1 MWFNP
6 FMTWLIYSPFHRLLS
21 KNFMT
26 LSYTGRKSGKS
37 YQVPVN
43 YTRQG
48 DRLVTFSYRERT
60 WWRNLRGGAL
70 VVLRLEGNNVSA
82 TSRVME
88 NDAEV
93 TEALTTYLS
102 QTPQMAKYF
111 QVKLDSSGAPDFED
125 IKQTASDRVVILTQI
140 HPTRLK

>member
-6 FMTWLIYSPFHRLLS
+6 FMVWLVRSPFRRLLS

-48 DRLVTFSYRERT
+48 DLLVTFSYRDRT
-60 WWRNLRGGAL
+60 WWRNLRGGAP
-70 VVLRLEGNNVSA
+70 VVLRLEGKDVSA
-82 TSRVME
+82 TSRVTE
-88 NDAEV
+88 EDAEV
-93 TEALTTYLS
+93 VEAFTAYLS

-111 QVKLDSSGAPDFED
+111 QVKLDASGVPSTED
-125 IKQTASDRVVILTQI
+125 IKKTAAERVVILTQI
-140 HPTRLK
+140 DRQ

>member
-6 FMTWLIYSPFHRLLS
+6 FMIWLVRSPFHRLLS

-48 DRLVTFSYRERT
+48 DILVTISYRERT
-60 WWRNLRGGAL
+60 WWRNLRGGAP
-70 VVLRLEGNNVSA
+70 VVLRLEGKDVSA
-82 TSRVME
+82 TSRVLE

-93 TEALTTYLS
+93 TETLTNYLS

-111 QVKLDSSGAPDFED
+111 QVGLDSSGVPNTED
-125 IKQTASDRVVILTQI
+125 IKRAAADRVVILTEI
-140 HPTRLK
+140 HRT

>member
-6 FMTWLIYSPFHRLLS
+6 FMIWLIRSPFHRLLS

-48 DRLVTFSYRERT
+48 DSLVTFSYRERT
-60 WWRNLRGGAL
+60 WWRNLRGGAP
-70 VVLRLEGNNVSA
+70 VVLRLEGKDVSA
-82 TSRVME
+82 TSQVME
-88 NDAEV
+88 DDTEV
-93 TEALTTYLS
+93 IEALTNYLR

-111 QVKLDSSGAPDFED
+111 QVRLDSSGAPLTED
-125 IKQTASDRVVILTQI
+125 IQLAATERVVILTQVRG
-140 HPTRLK
+140 T

>member
-6 FMTWLIYSPFHRLLS
+6 FMIWLIRSPIHRLLS

-48 DRLVTFSYRERT
+48 DILVTFSYRERT
-60 WWRNLRGGAL
+60 WWRNLRGGAP
-70 VVLRLEGNNVSA
+70 VVLRLEGENVSA

-88 NDAEV
+88 KDAEV
-93 TEALTTYLS
+93 TEALMTYLS
-102 QTPQMAKYF
+102 QSPQMAKYF
-111 QVKLDSSGAPDFED
+111 QVRLDASGAPEIKD
-125 IKQTASDRVVILTQI
+125 IQQTAAERVVILTQI
-140 HPTRLK
+140 HPTRVK

>member
-6 FMTWLIYSPFHRLLS
+6 FMIWLIRSPFHRLLS

-26 LSYTGRKSGKS
+26 LTYQGRKSGKS

-48 DRLVTFSYRERT
+48 DTLVTFSYRERT
-60 WWRNLRGGAL
+60 WWRSLRGGAP
-70 VVLRLEGNNVSA
+70 VVLRLEGKDVQA
-82 TSRVME
+82 TSRVI
-88 NDAEV
+88 DADVDVAEDL
-93 TEALTTYLS
+93 AAYLR

-111 QVKLDSSGAPDFED
+111 QVGLDSAGLPRKED
-125 IKQTASDRVVILTQI
+125 IHRIAAERVVVKTQI
-140 HPTRLK
+140 LEA